1 MSADNIIDKAVKYIE
16 THFGETPIERNDK
29 AMEAMQ
35 TLRRDKDED
44 MSEFI
49 QRFEGVME
57 QLKVVRFELEGRL
70 EAALLH
76 RTANLT
82 KQEANNVSS
91 KVDMASND
99 TDLVSKLKAALRQ
112 VGFRKEGSLEVKNEV
127 VLQAETIEE
136 IAPDQ
141 GTYDAYYGYQPQNRN
156 RNQQGQQGQQRNQGQ
171 GQVLGQGQF
180 GQGQFRQW
188 TQPANNNNQTINQN
202 GF

>member
-1 MSADNIIDKAVKYIE
+1 
-16 THFGETPIERNDK
+16 
-29 AMEAMQ
+29 
-35 TLRRDKDED
+35 

-57 QLKVVRFELEGRL
+57 QLKVVRFELEERL

-99 TDLVSKLKAALRQ
+99 PGLVLKLKSALRQ
-112 VGFRKEGSLEVKNEV
+112 VRFRKEGGLEAKNEAI
-127 VLQAETIEE
+127 LQTETLEE
-136 IAPDQ
+136 NIPEQIADE
-141 GTYDAYYGYQPQNRN
+141 AYYGYQTQERN
-156 RNQQGQQGQQRNQGQ
+156 RNQQQRNKDQ
-171 GQVLGQGQF
+171 

-188 TQPANNNNQTINQN
+188 TQPANNNNQIIQN